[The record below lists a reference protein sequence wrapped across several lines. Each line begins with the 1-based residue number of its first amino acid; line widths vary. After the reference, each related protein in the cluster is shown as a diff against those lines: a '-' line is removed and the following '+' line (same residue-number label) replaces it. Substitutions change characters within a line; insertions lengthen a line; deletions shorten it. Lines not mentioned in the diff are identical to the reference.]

1 MANSGINKFQVQKA
15 RDALLAKGTNPSID
29 AVRVELGNTGSKA
42 TIHRYLKEIAD
53 EQPLNAGKKST
64 LGETLSSMVE
74 GLANQLHEEAR
85 ALVDGYQTQHA
96 GVLNELKLHLQQQIE
111 RAETAE
117 QLNQNLQE
125 QLDEAE
131 DKLKLLA
138 NDYQAVLIETGR
150 LQQQV
155 TDKDTHLSEK
165 AAHISSLEEKHQH
178 ARDTL
183 EHFRNAAKEQREQ
196 EQRRHEHQVQQ
207 LQSELRQLNQTI
219 SLKQTDITQL
229 NKDNARLI
237 SELTDSRRNAQQL
250 ENILKTGEEKLLNA
264 ITSSARLEQE
274 TRQKTE
280 EIGLLRNTL
289 RESEG
294 KLSELTN
301 ELARVTAELN
311 IRAKLFNFRGFNK
324 NF

>member
-15 RDALLAKGTNPSID
+15 RDALLAKGVNPSID

-53 EQPLNAGKKST
+53 EQPLNAGKKVT
-64 LGETLSSMVE
+64 LSETLSSMVDD
-74 GLANQLHEEAR
+74 LANQLHEEAR
-85 ALVDGYQTQHA
+85 ALVEGYQTQHA
-96 GVLNELKLHLQQQIE
+96 SVLNDLKLHLQQQTE

-117 QLNQNLQE
+117 QLNQTLQKQLKDAE
-125 QLDEAE
+125 QALES
-131 DKLKLLA
+131 LA
-138 NDYQAVLIETGR
+138 GDYQAVLIETGR

-155 TDKDTHLSEK
+155 TDKDTHLNEK
-165 AAHISSLEEKHQH
+165 AAHISSLEEKHLH

-207 LQSELRQLNQTI
+207 LQGELRQLNQTI

-237 SELTDSRRNAQQL
+237 AELTDSRRSAQQL
-250 ENILKTGEEKLLNA
+250 ENALKTGEEKLLNA
-264 ITSSARLEQE
+264 ITSSAILEQE
-274 TRQKTE
+274 SRQKTG
-280 EIGLLRNTL
+280 EIGLLRNTV
-289 RESEG
+289 RESES
-294 KLSELTN
+294 KLLELTN

-311 IRAKLFNFRGFNK
+311 VRAKLFNFRGFNK